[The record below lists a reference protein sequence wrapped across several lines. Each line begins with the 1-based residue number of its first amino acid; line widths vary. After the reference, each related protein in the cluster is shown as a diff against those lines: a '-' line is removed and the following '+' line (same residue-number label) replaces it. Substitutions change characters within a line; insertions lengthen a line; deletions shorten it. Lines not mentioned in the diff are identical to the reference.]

1 MTFLY
6 SESCLLSLE
15 NCNRKLILIE
25 CLLSLRHFQCGK
37 LSDVETKIIGINEMS
52 EPFDSISPE
61 LNTPKIDLIL
71 PDTGKLFY
79 EQKTDFVFCQP
90 HLMPLKS
97 VTLEKLEKMQ
107 KQAQEQLK
115 ETRAKTAA
123 TNTF

>member
-1 MTFLY
+1 
-6 SESCLLSLE
+6 
-15 NCNRKLILIE
+15 
-25 CLLSLRHFQCGK
+25 
-37 LSDVETKIIGINEMS
+37 MS
-52 EPFDSISPE
+52 DSISPE

-79 EQKTDFVFCQP
+79 ERKHDFVFCQP

-123 TNTF
+123 ANTF